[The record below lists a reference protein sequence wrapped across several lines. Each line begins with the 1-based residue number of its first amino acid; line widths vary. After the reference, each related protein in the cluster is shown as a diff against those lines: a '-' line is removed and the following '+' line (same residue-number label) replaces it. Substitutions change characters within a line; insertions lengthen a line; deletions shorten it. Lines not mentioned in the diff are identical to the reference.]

1 MGIVVT
7 VFMALILFLSV
18 PNPVGKRLKKYQ
30 DKIFVIT
37 FLMGAWNA
45 LWYDAQHFDEF
56 WGIAALI
63 AGFSMMITSLPNISL
78 DKSPSLI
85 KHTLGWLQTKINS
98 LPQGFQELML
108 LMLFGCACIYGYT
121 LIKLNLA

>member
-7 VFMALILFLSV
+7 IFMALILFLSI
-18 PNPVGKRLKKYQ
+18 PNPVEKRLKKYQ
-30 DKIFVIT
+30 DKIFAIT

-45 LWYDAQHFDEF
+45 FWYGAQHFDEF

-63 AGFSMMITSLPNISL
+63 SGFAMMITSLPNISL
-78 DKSPSLI
+78 DKSPSYLS
-85 KHTLGWLQTKINS
+85 TPLGWLQTKINS

-108 LMLFGCACIYGYT
+108 LMLLGCACIYGYT
-121 LIKLNLA
+121 LIQLNLA